1 MVVSM
6 LMLDF
11 EEIGRWNVVGLL
23 SDVMDG
29 FELPKTKWARVPMF
43 GPARFVFC
51 RVQEPV
57 SHVQFESLPICE

>member
-11 EEIGRWNVVGLL
+11 EEIGIWNVVGLL

-29 FELPKTKWARVPMF
+29 FELSKEEVVESSNVRF
-43 GPARFVFC
+43 G
-51 RVQEPV
+51 
-57 SHVQFESLPICE
+57 SLCL